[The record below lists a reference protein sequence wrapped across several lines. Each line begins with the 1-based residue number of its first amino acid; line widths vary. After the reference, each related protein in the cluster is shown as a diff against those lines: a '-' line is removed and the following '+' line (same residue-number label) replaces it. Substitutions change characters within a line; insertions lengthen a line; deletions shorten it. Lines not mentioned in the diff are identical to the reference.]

1 MFWFVVRCSVPKS
14 CLFVSP
20 WAAAGQ
26 LSLSSTVS
34 QSLLKLMSIES
45 VMPSNHLILCHP
57 LLLLPSI
64 LRSIRVF
71 SNESLFTPGGQSI
84 GISASASVL
93 PMGIQHWFPLRL
105 TGFWTNFP
113 DSSNGKESAYN
124 AGDLGSIPGSRR
136 SPEKENPQ
144 SWGALR
150 RLVGKD
156 AALPASA
163 MGVGEQ
169 LTRAPRRWSPWCIQ
183 GSDSLRPGM

>member
-105 TGFWTNFP
+105 TGLSSCSPRDSQEFSSTTVWKHQFFSAQPSLLSNFH
-113 DSSNGKESAYN
+113 SVCVNGT
-124 AGDLGSIPGSRR
+124 PGRFMHVLWVSKTLLLNRC
-136 SPEKENPQ
+136 KM
-144 SWGALR
+144 
-150 RLVGKD
+150 V
-156 AALPASA
+156 
-163 MGVGEQ
+163 
-169 LTRAPRRWSPWCIQ
+169 
-183 GSDSLRPGM
+183 